1 MRRFDFR
8 LDRIIEVREVKKRE
22 CQREL
27 AKSQR
32 ELQLEEERLRQVQE
46 QSEASREGLRQALK
60 KSAQAG
66 LLATLDGWRRRQETQ
81 VMNQAQR
88 TAAQRREMEQRRSDL
103 IRADQEK
110 KILDRLKEHAVEDYQ
125 AECLKEEQV
134 FLDELGCRIGRIY
147 RRKS

>member
-32 ELQLEEERLRQVQE
+32 ELLREEELLQQAQA

-66 LLATLDGWRRRQETQ
+66 LLAALDGWRKKQEAQ
-81 VMNQAQR
+81 VQNQAQR
-88 TAAQRREMEQRRSDL
+88 TLAQRREMEQRRNDL
-103 IRADQEK
+103 IKADQEK
-110 KILDRLKEHAVEDYQ
+110 RILDRLKEHAVEDYQ
-125 AECLKEEQV
+125 AECRKEEQA

>member
-1 MRRFDFR
+1 MKKFDFR

-32 ELQLEEERLRQVQE
+32 ELLREEELLRQAQE

-66 LLATLDGWRRRQETQ
+66 LLAALDGWRKKQETQ
-81 VMNQAQR
+81 LLNQAQR
-88 TAAQRREMEQRRSDL
+88 TTARRREMEQRRCDL
-103 IRADQEK
+103 LKADQEK
-110 KILDRLKEHAVEDYQ
+110 KILDRLKEHAVEDYR
-125 AECLKEEQV
+125 AECQKEEQA